1 MKYLISLFDPANSN
15 QYNGGTRCMAAF
27 LLGKFRAVEAVP
39 VLSQALVDEPGPK
52 VTLRIDGYAAP
63 VWTALVR
70 IG

>member
-1 MKYLISLFDPANSN
+1 
-15 QYNGGTRCMAAF
+15 MAAF

-63 VWTALVR
+63 VTSHGSDRLVLR
-70 IG
+70 YS